1 MSCDV
6 LDAIIILAAGRS
18 RRMLRDTPKA
28 LQPLAGTALIRHVV
42 DAVLPLADTSG
53 HNVLCVLPPNKKG
66 RDIHALI
73 PETTAVVQPHALGT
87 ADAVKTALS
96 AVKNTSGACLIIC
109 GDTPLITPPTL
120 AQLITARQQ
129 HNAAIAVAA
138 IHKDPPCDFGRIIL
152 NSNGTIERIIEAHN
166 ATPEQYALTLNN
178 VGVFAIETKVL
189 TELIPLVSK
198 NPVSD
203 EYDLTQIIALAKQK
217 QLVSVPITIPED
229 ESHGI
234 NTLSALVQAERIMQR
249 RLQQK
254 ALARGVWLQNPDT
267 VTLAYDSQ
275 WGRNITVAPYVV
287 FGNNVIIEDYV
298 QIHSFSSISHA
309 HIKQHAVIGPHAR
322 IRAKTTI
329 AEKSRIG
336 NFVEIKNTQ
345 IDKEVRINHL
355 SYIGDSH
362 VGRNVNIGAGVITC
376 NYDGRTK
383 HQTLIEENA
392 FIGSNASLV
401 APLKIGK
408 NAVVAAGSV
417 LTENVDANK
426 LALARSR
433 QITKEKKKS
442 HNTLK

>member
-1 MSCDV
+1 M
-6 LDAIIILAAGRS
+6 
-18 RRMLRDTPKA
+18 
-28 LQPLAGTALIRHVV
+28 
-42 DAVLPLADTSG
+42 
-53 HNVLCVLPPNKKG
+53 
-66 RDIHALI
+66 
-73 PETTAVVQPHALGT
+73 
-87 ADAVKTALS
+87 
-96 AVKNTSGACLIIC
+96 
-109 GDTPLITPPTL
+109 
-120 AQLITARQQ
+120 
-129 HNAAIAVAA
+129 
-138 IHKDPPCDFGRIIL
+138 
-152 NSNGTIERIIEAHN
+152 
-166 ATPEQYALTLNN
+166 
-178 VGVFAIETKVL
+178 
-189 TELIPLVSK
+189 
-198 NPVSD
+198 
-203 EYDLTQIIALAKQK
+203 
-217 QLVSVPITIPED
+217 
-229 ESHGI
+229 
-234 NTLSALVQAERIMQR
+234 
-249 RLQQK
+249 
-254 ALARGVWLQNPDT
+254 
-267 VTLAYDSQ
+267 
-275 WGRNITVAPYVV
+275 GRNITVAPYVV

-383 HQTLIEENA
+383 HQTTIEENA

-401 APLKIGK
+401 APLKIGR

-433 QITKEKKKS
+433 QITKEKKKVAQHAKITTRLNG
-442 HNTLK
+442 HNRNHPCHQIDGTKNESC